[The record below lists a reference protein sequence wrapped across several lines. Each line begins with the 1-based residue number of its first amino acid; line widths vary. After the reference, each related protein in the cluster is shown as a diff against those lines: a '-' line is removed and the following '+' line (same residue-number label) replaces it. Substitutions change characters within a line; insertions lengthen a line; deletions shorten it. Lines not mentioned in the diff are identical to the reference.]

1 MWWSLEKLDELLL
14 YFRRAASVVSVV
26 ISVVVD
32 KGTITDHGVYRNM
45 SHHTVSKEVGATRID

>member
-1 MWWSLEKLDELLL
+1 MWWSLETLDELLL

-32 KGTITDHGVYRNM
+32 KGTITDHGVYCNM
-45 SHHTVSKEVGATRID
+45 SHHTVSREVGATRID